1 MASDNRVRKLEAAI
15 PAVFYLAQKV
25 GETLWGTPDHAS
37 KCDHEQ
43 GVVGM
48 VSELA
53 HEVRQL
59 RYEVAELRSLVTD
72 HAAPEVPAPSS
83 KGPSKRKRA
92 TRKTRD

>member
-25 GETLWGTPDHAS
+25 GETLWGGTPDHAS

-48 VSELA
+48 VSELT
-53 HEVRQL
+53 HEVTEL
-59 RYEVAELRSLVTD
+59 RHEVAELRHEVAELRSLITD
-72 HAAPEVPAPSS
+72 HKPDETP
-83 KGPSKRKRA
+83 KRA
-92 TRKTRD
+92 RKPRKTRS

>member
-1 MASDNRVRKLEAAI
+1 MACDNRVRKLEAAI

-48 VSELA
+48 VSELT
-53 HEVRQL
+53 HEVTEL
-59 RYEVAELRSLVTD
+59 RHEMAELRSLVTD
-72 HAAPEVPAPSS
+72 HANPKAPETISS
-83 KGPSKRKRA
+83 SKRKR
-92 TRKTRD
+92 TRKTGA